1 MSQID
6 DRSHLAKRRKLDTS
20 QESESS
26 PAITSHTQLRSLLVF
41 QQNVV
46 ESKQG
51 EHFPVK
57 SRAIAE
63 ELIFVIQAS
72 GNSKNFLRQ

>member
-1 MSQID
+1 MSQSD

-20 QESESS
+20 QESDSS
-26 PAITSHTQLRSLLVF
+26 PVITSHTQLRSLLVF

-51 EHFPVK
+51 EHYPIK
-57 SRAIAE
+57 STVIAE
-63 ELIFVIQAS
+63 ELIFVI
-72 GNSKNFLRQ
+72 

>member
-57 SRAIAE
+57 S
-63 ELIFVIQAS
+63 
-72 GNSKNFLRQ
+72 

>member
-1 MSQID
+1 MIGLSGRVDAISNSNRQVTMSQSD

-20 QESESS
+20 QEPESS
-26 PAITSHTQLRSLLVF
+26 PVITSHTQIRSLLVF

-51 EHFPVK
+51 EHSP
-57 SRAIAE
+57 SNA
-63 ELIFVIQAS
+63 
-72 GNSKNFLRQ
+72 G